1 MTSVGTRLR
10 AAARGITA
18 MGAVLA
24 LAIVVA
30 PSTSAAQ
37 VRMTVPLQSEPI
49 ALRGATIHT
58 VTNGVIENGTI
69 VFENGVITAVGADVT
84 IPSGARV
91 VDVSGKHIYPGLID
105 AYTTVGISEIGAVGM

>member
-1 MTSVGTRLR
+1 MIKTTSERGIMTSAVTRLR
-10 AAARGITA
+10 AAARAITA
-18 MGAVLA
+18 VGPVLA

-30 PSTSAAQ
+30 PSPSVAQ
-37 VRMTVPLQSEPI
+37 VRMTVPPQAQPI

-91 VDVSGKHIYPGLID
+91 LFLSVQRV
-105 AYTTVGISEIGAVGM
+105 